1 MQKTMLYWQNNW
13 QLGLG
18 LSILI
23 VLTLYITV
31 SVFVLVKARK
41 HGHGV
46 YLSAFVPVVNL
57 LVGVKCFIKDKI
69 SAKKEKKNLLQEEK
83 ENEEIELW

>member
-18 LSILI
+18 LSILV
-23 VLTLYITV
+23 VLTVYITV
-31 SVFVLVKARK
+31 SVLVLVKARK
-41 HGHGV
+41 HGHNV

-69 SAKKEKKNLLQEEK
+69 SAKKEKKKLLQEEK